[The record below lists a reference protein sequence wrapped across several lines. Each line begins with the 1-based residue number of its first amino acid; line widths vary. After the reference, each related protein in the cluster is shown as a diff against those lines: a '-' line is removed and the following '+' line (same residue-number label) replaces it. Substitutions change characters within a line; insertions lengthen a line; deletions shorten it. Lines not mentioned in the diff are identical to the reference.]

1 MIRKITTIVAVLA
14 LSAGTLFAQAAKT
27 AVINMGEV
35 INGFSKTAAVLESIK
50 ADVALIQEQEKSA
63 VAELNK
69 KAEELQKKIKEIENP
84 LNSDSAKKKAEAEAR
99 ELNKALLKER
109 QELAAALDQAKRALD
124 EKRQGKLNELLK
136 EIAPVIKEY
145 AEKNGIE
152 IVINVANGAVV
163 YAASAAD
170 ITKPV
175 NALLAERFPAEKKA
189 EAAAPEA
196 K

>member
-27 AVINMGEV
+27 AVINMEEV
-35 INGFSKTAAVLESIK
+35 INGFSKTSAVLESLK

-99 ELNKALLKER
+99 EINKALLKER
-109 QELAAALDQAKRALD
+109 QEIAAALDQAKRALD
-124 EKRQGKLNELLK
+124 EKRRSKLNDLLK

-152 IVINVANGAVV
+152 IVLNVANGSVV
-163 YAASAAD
+163 YAAPAAD

-189 EAAAPEA
+189 EAAPEA

>member
-27 AVINMGEV
+27 AVINMEEV
-35 INGFSKTAAVLESIK
+35 INGFSKTSAVLESLK

-99 ELNKALLKER
+99 EINKALLKER

-124 EKRQGKLNELLK
+124 EKRRSKLNDLLK

-152 IVINVANGAVV
+152 IVLNVANGSVV
-163 YAASAAD
+163 YAAPAAD

-189 EAAAPEA
+189 EAAPEA

>member
-27 AVINMGEV
+27 AVINMEEV
-35 INGFSKTAAVLESIK
+35 INGFSKTSAVLESLK

-99 ELNKALLKER
+99 EINKALLKER

-124 EKRQGKLNELLK
+124 EKRRSKLNDLLK

-152 IVINVANGAVV
+152 IVLNVANGAVV
-163 YAASAAD
+163 YAAPATD

-175 NALLAERFPAEKKA
+175 NALLAERFPAEKKT
-189 EAAAPEA
+189 EAAPEA

>member
-14 LSAGTLFAQAAKT
+14 LSAGTLFAQTAKT

-35 INGFSKTAAVLESIK
+35 INGFSKTPAVLESIK

-69 KAEELQKKIKEIENP
+69 KTEELQKKIKEIENP

-109 QELAAALDQAKRALD
+109 QELAAALDQAKRSLD
-124 EKRQGKLNELLK
+124 EKRQGKLNDLLK

-152 IVINVANGAVV
+152 IVINVTNGAVV
-163 YAASAAD
+163 YAAPEAD
-170 ITKPV
+170 ITKAV
-175 NALLAERFPAEKKA
+175 CALLAERFPAEKKA

>member
-27 AVINMGEV
+27 AVINMEEV
-35 INGFSKTAAVLESIK
+35 INGFSKTSAVLESLK

-99 ELNKALLKER
+99 EINKALLKER

-124 EKRQGKLNELLK
+124 EKRRNKLNDLLK

-152 IVINVANGAVV
+152 IVLNVANGAVV
-163 YAASAAD
+163 YAAPAAD

-189 EAAAPEA
+189 EAAPEA

>member
-1 MIRKITTIVAVLA
+1 MIRKITTIVAILA
-14 LSAGTLFAQAAKT
+14 LSAGTLFAQSGKT

-35 INGFSKTAAVLESIK
+35 INGFSKTAAVLESLK

-69 KAEELQKKIKEIENP
+69 KAEELQKKVKEIENP

-99 ELNKALLKER
+99 EINKALLKER
-109 QELAAALDQAKRALD
+109 KDLAASLDQAKRALD
-124 EKRQGKLNELLK
+124 EKRQSKLNELLK

-152 IVINVANGAVV
+152 IVINVSNVV
-163 YAASAAD
+163 YAAPAAD

-175 NALLAERFPAEKKA
+175 NDLLAERFPAEKK
-189 EAAAPEA
+189 PET

>member
-27 AVINMGEV
+27 AVINMEEV
-35 INGFSKTAAVLESIK
+35 INGFSKTSAVLESLK

-99 ELNKALLKER
+99 EINKALLKER

-124 EKRQGKLNELLK
+124 EKRRSKLNDLLK

-152 IVINVANGAVV
+152 IVINVSNVV
-163 YAASAAD
+163 YAAPAAD

-175 NALLAERFPAEKKA
+175 NDLLAERFPAEKK
-189 EAAAPEA
+189 PET